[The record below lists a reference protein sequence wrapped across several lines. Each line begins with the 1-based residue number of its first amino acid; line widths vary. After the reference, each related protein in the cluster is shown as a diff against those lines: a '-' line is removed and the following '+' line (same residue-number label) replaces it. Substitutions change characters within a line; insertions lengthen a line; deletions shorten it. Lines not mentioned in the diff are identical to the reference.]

1 MQLLKITTVPIK
13 YKVEQENTV
22 TESDSSFNV
31 ELEKNASNVKIPVA
45 GSEKSQRRPDMV
57 RDRSSFRANGMNNTV
72 TDAVND
78 SVQNGGQNDYD
89 VKYCYGRKNVT
100 PETKVQGNAL
110 SMVNYSSAPLDAAID
125 GIDSLLP
132 DSSWEPDAVGKST
145 VNSNSKVNT
154 VHQKPRE
161 RKIVEE
167 FAHVEIEYLGGFNY
181 VPKSSAPDY
190 EEPEEK

>member
-100 PETKVQGNAL
+100 PETKVQGNVL
-110 SMVNYSSAPLDAAID
+110 NMVNYSSAPLDAAID
-125 GIDSLLP
+125 GIDSPLP
-132 DSSWEPDAVGKST
+132 DSSWEPDAVEKST

>member
-1 MQLLKITTVPIK
+1 
-13 YKVEQENTV
+13 
-22 TESDSSFNV
+22 
-31 ELEKNASNVKIPVA
+31 
-45 GSEKSQRRPDMV
+45 
-57 RDRSSFRANGMNNTV
+57 MNNTV

-154 VHQKPRE
+154 VHQKSRE

>member
-1 MQLLKITTVPIK
+1 M
-13 YKVEQENTV
+13 E
-22 TESDSSFNV
+22 
-31 ELEKNASNVKIPVA
+31 
-45 GSEKSQRRPDMV
+45 
-57 RDRSSFRANGMNNTV
+57 
-72 TDAVND
+72 
-78 SVQNGGQNDYD
+78 
-89 VKYCYGRKNVT
+89 
-100 PETKVQGNAL
+100 
-110 SMVNYSSAPLDAAID
+110 
-125 GIDSLLP
+125 
-132 DSSWEPDAVGKST
+132 KST

>member
-154 VHQKPRE
+154 VHQKSRE